1 VIALKKTCFLQIL
14 CNVLKKYLVKFP
26 VPRIFENVSPKHHSS
41 NNEIGHIFK
50 AAQSIFVNRSRKA

>member
-1 VIALKKTCFLQIL
+1 LQIL